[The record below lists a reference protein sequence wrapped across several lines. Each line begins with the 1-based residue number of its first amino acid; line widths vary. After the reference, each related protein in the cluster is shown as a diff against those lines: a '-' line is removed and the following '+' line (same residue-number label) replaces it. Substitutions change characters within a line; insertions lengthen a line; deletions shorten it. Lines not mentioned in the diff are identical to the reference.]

1 LEKICAKKHIELT
14 GKRYGR
20 LVVLGNVRS
29 EDGRLMWQCRCDCG
43 NLCTKT
49 TGVLNA
55 GLVSSCGCIRKSTM
69 VKPGEKYGKL
79 TVLEPT
85 EKRSCRAIIWRC
97 RCECGNIIETRSTLL
112 KNGQSTNC
120 GCVKKANDKENFT
133 KALNYVDD
141 TCIEFLEKMDVPLKN
156 SKSGVRGVSLIRDGR
171 YKVELTFRKKRYYLG
186 TFRELDD
193 AVKARKEAEIMVEEY
208 LEKYHAE
215 KASEEV
221 S

>member
-1 LEKICAKKHIELT
+1 MEKICAKNHTDLT
-14 GKRYGR
+14 GKRYGY
-20 LVVLGNVRS
+20 LVVIGNVRS
-29 EDGRLMWQCRCDCG
+29 EDGRLLWQCRCDCG
-43 NLCTKT
+43 NICAKT
-49 TGVLNA
+49 ASVLNA
-55 GLVSSCGCIRKSTM
+55 GLVISCGCIRKNTA
-69 VKPGEKYGKL
+69 VKPGEKYGRL

-85 EKRSCRAIIWRC
+85 EKRVCRAIIWKC

-112 KNGQSTNC
+112 KNGQATNC

-133 KALNYVDD
+133 RALNYVDD
-141 TCIEFLEKMDVPLKN
+141 TCIEFLEKMDVPLKT

-171 YKVELTFRKKRYYLG
+171 YKAELTFRKKRYYLG